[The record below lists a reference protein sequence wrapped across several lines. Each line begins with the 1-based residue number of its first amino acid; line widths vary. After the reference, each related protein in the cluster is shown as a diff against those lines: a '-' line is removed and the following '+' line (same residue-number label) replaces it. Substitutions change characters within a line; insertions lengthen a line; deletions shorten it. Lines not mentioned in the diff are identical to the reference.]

1 MSCIMKKI
9 KLYENDLKSS
19 KAQYNVTLK
28 HTVECT
34 AKVCL
39 QQKQFSG
46 VISTQSMFYNH
57 IHLSTLCLNYL
68 PGCFL
73 QVNHFSGEANLFKSK
88 WHLILGTNCVA
99 IYIFFMS
106 KVSFSTIGALSK
118 GIFSDA
124 DDLSSSL
131 VWQKALERCG
141 SNDEGLTDWGRSVES
156 VSGTPEMVPQHLLEW
171 MFNQKWFWIKNKS
184 FWKRCFI
191 CVGCTILI

>member
-1 MSCIMKKI
+1 
-9 KLYENDLKSS
+9 LYENDLKSS

-28 HTVECT
+28 PTVECT

-88 WHLILGTNCVA
+88 WHLILGTNCFA
-99 IYIFFMS
+99 IYIFFNLKIFLFNYWRIIQRHFLWCPWPQFESRRTENAWTMRVRWWRFHRLRT
-106 KVSFSTIGALSK
+106 KRWKCIRCTWNGATTFVRMEFVQS
-118 GIFSDA
+118 
-124 DDLSSSL
+124 
-131 VWQKALERCG
+131 
-141 SNDEGLTDWGRSVES
+141 
-156 VSGTPEMVPQHLLEW
+156 EMVL
-171 MFNQKWFWIKNKS
+171 N
-184 FWKRCFI
+184 
-191 CVGCTILI
+191 